1 VPSLSS
7 VASVEVG
14 TDIPGPDHLRHHR
27 RSENRDEP
35 RVGRES
41 AIEGMPGATGPVDR
55 GMTEDATQ
63 DALLRLLSE
72 SHGGV
77 LITLKRDGRPQ
88 LSNVTH
94 AYHPDERIIRVSL
107 TDDRAKTRNLR
118 RDPRA
123 SYHVTTA
130 DRWAYTVA
138 EGTADLTPVA
148 QDPHDDTVEEL
159 VRLYRDVQGEHPDWD
174 DYRAA
179 MVRDRRLVLRL
190 RVERA
195 YGIPARG

>member
-1 VPSLSS
+1 
-7 VASVEVG
+7 
-14 TDIPGPDHLRHHR
+14 
-27 RSENRDEP
+27 
-35 RVGRES
+35 
-41 AIEGMPGATGPVDR
+41 
-55 GMTEDATQ
+55 MTQDATQ
-63 DALLRLLSE
+63 EDALLKLLGE
-72 SHGGV
+72 SNGGV
-77 LITLKRDGRPQ
+77 LVTLKKDGRPQ

-94 AYHPDERIIRVSL
+94 VYCPDERIIRVSL

-130 DRWAYTVA
+130 DRWAYAVA
-138 EGTADLTPVA
+138 EGTADLSPVA
-148 QDPHDDTVEEL
+148 RDPHDETVEEL
-159 VRLYRDVQGEHPDWD
+159 VRLYRDVSGEHPDWD

-195 YGIPARG
+195 YGIPER

>member
-1 VPSLSS
+1 
-7 VASVEVG
+7 
-14 TDIPGPDHLRHHR
+14 
-27 RSENRDEP
+27 
-35 RVGRES
+35 
-41 AIEGMPGATGPVDR
+41 M
-55 GMTEDATQ
+55 TQ
-63 DALLRLLSE
+63 DATRDDALLKLLGE
-72 SHGGV
+72 GNGGV
-77 LITLKRDGRPQ
+77 LVTLKKDGRPQ

-94 AYHPDERIIRVSL
+94 VYYSDERTIRVSL

-130 DRWAYTVA
+130 DRWAYAVA
-138 EGTADLTPVA
+138 EGTADLSPVA
-148 QDPHDDTVEEL
+148 RDPHDETVEEL
-159 VRLYRDVQGEHPDWD
+159 VRLYRDVSGEHPDWD

-195 YGIPARG
+195 YGVPRR